1 LPDSDA
7 AKNWND
13 VVALRLGAEFRVT
26 DPLALRAGFAYDP
39 SPVPAN
45 TMGPELPDAH
55 RFNYMVG
62 AGYKVANWT
71 IDGAFMY
78 VDKFDRTVN
87 NQAFTA
93 AGGSGFN
100 GTWTGDAW
108 LVGLDVGYK
117 F

>member
-1 LPDSDA
+1 
-7 AKNWND
+7 
-13 VVALRLGAEFRVT
+13 
-26 DPLALRAGFAYDP
+26 
-39 SPVPAN
+39 
-45 TMGPELPDAH
+45 MGPELPDAH